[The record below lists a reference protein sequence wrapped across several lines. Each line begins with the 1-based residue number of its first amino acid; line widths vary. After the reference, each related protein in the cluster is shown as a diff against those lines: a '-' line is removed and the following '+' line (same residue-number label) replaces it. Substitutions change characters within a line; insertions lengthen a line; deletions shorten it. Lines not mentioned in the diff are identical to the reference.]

1 MASVIWQ
8 DSEKRWSLRVQ
19 LHGVQKR
26 FTSSK
31 PGIAGK
37 KEVLKKYRDFTSG
50 GSAENLFVSEAWER
64 FLSYIEDKN
73 GKGEAYINLEKYGRL
88 YILPRVGKKLLNTI
102 NIIDLQDCISKARR
116 HSGGDGP
123 LSRRTLRNLKATIM
137 QFVRWAESLGL
148 MDPLRGQLYVP
159 KSAPNN
165 EKVILQPSDISR
177 LFEGPAGSDWYI
189 NIFRFACV
197 TGLRPGEILGIQR
210 QDLDGNVLTINRAI
224 NCRNKITEG
233 KNKNARRQI
242 YLNSFAHSII
252 AENLSRNA
260 TLFTDWIFCS
270 KVGGPL
276 SQSTLRNNWIRIA
289 KERNLPGNI
298 YSLRHTFISMLKN
311 DMPAEMLKSIVG
323 HSASMDT
330 FGVYGHQVDG
340 EMQSAAKIIDINFAK
355 ITHIESAQ

>member
-1 MASVIWQ
+1 MASVIWLEN
-8 DSEKRWSLRVQ
+8 EKRWSLRVQ

-37 KEVLKKYRDFTSG
+37 KEVLKKYRQFSSG
-50 GSAENLFVSEAWER
+50 ENTENLFVFEAWER

-73 GKGEAYINLEKYGRL
+73 GRGEAFINLEKYGRL
-88 YILPRVGKKLLNTI
+88 YILPRVGKKLLYNL

-123 LSRRTLRNLKATIM
+123 LSRRTLRNLKASIM
-137 QFVRWAESLGL
+137 QFIRWAEALGL
-148 MDPLRGQLYVP
+148 MDHLRGELYVP
-159 KSAPNN
+159 RSAPSS
-165 EKVILQPSDISR
+165 EKVILQPEDIGR
-177 LFEGPAGSDWYI
+177 LFDGPSGSDWYI

-197 TGLRPGEILGIQR
+197 TGLRPGEILGIQKG
-210 QDLDGNVLTINRAI
+210 DIDGNVLTIRRAV

-242 YLNSFAHSII
+242 YLNRIAYSII
-252 AENLSRNA
+252 LENLSRNA
-260 TLFTDWIFCS
+260 ELFTDWIFCS
-270 KVGGPL
+270 KLGGPL

-289 KERNLPGNI
+289 KARDLPGNI

-311 DMPAEMLKSIVG
+311 DMPQEMLKSIVG
-323 HSASMDT
+323 HSASMPT
-330 FGVYGHQVDG
+330 FEVYGHKVDG
-340 EMQSAAKIIDINFAK
+340 EMQRAAKIIDINFARFAHPEAK
-355 ITHIESAQ
+355 